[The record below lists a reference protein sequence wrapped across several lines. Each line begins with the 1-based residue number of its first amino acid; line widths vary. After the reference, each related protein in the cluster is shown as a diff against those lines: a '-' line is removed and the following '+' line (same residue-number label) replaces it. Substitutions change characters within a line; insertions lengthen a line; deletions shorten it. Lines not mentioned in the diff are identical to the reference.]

1 MKNFLT
7 DVCLVSARKRRRSCP
22 GGRDRHDR
30 EHGENDI
37 NWSPAI
43 LTTEARKK
51 LWCQEKK
58 HNTQ

>member
-22 GGRDRHDR
+22 GGRDRHGR
-30 EHGENDI
+30 EHDENDI

-51 LWCQEKK
+51 L
-58 HNTQ
+58 